1 MKLISIYKDLGK
13 EELCYLHNCTT
24 CGAFKVREFLYKDLF
39 KKLNICHNEFHN
51 NYSDLYTTKAENREV
66 ILNCLFQSLNDLTEE
81 EVILILEKEKDNYWG
96 FKDNIVVYVIMEIY
110 FMLMTI
116 RGEDKTRENV
126 LEEMCER
133 ISNSQVKYLIEKMNQ
148 YYFKHGYDKYPK
160 NKYGY

>member
-1 MKLISIYKDLGK
+1 MKLISIYKDLQGK
-13 EELCYLHNCTT
+13 ELCYLHNCTT

-51 NYSDLYTTKAENREV
+51 NYSYLHTTRPENREA
-66 ILNCLFQSLNDLTEE
+66 ILNHLFQGLNDLTEE
-81 EVILILEKEKDNYWG
+81 EVIWILEKERDNYWG
-96 FKDNIVVYVIMEIY
+96 FKDNILVYVIMEIY

-126 LEEMCER
+126 LEEMRER
-133 ISNSQVKYLIEKMNQ
+133 ISNSHVKYLIEKMNQ
-148 YYFKHGYDKYPK
+148 YYYQHGYDKYSK